1 MKTLNATTFKATCLA
16 VLDDIAETG
25 AVYTITK
32 RGRRVAQVGPPA
44 ATTVDYPQATMKG
57 EFEILGDIVS
67 PSLEPDAWE
76 ANRTSIAEPASLD
89 VPRGRKAGLRKKSK
103 R

>member
-16 VLDDIAETG
+16 VLDDVAETG

-44 ATTVDYPQATMKG
+44 LATPDYPQATMTD

-67 PSLEPDAWE
+67 PILEPDAWE
-76 ANRTSIAEPASLD
+76 ANRSLVAEPAGANARRS
-89 VPRGRKAGLRKKSK
+89 RKTQRTPKSK